1 MSGGRRTDGIEHQA
15 AEAIRDLVRANVDGG
30 RLPRTAVLVV
40 QTEDPDG
47 GDQRTHT
54 LFPLGEPDQP
64 TALAMLR
71 RALDDTRR

>member
-15 AEAIRDLVRANVDGG
+15 AEAIKDLVRANVDGG

-47 GDQRTHT
+47 EQQTHT
-54 LFPLGEPDQP
+54 LYPLGEPDQP